1 MVFYKDKNK
10 NSWKTSQS
18 FLFSA
23 YSWSLSTLK
32 TLVYHFGRE
41 FSSEISSLIF
51 HHLRRSSSS
60 LTLKQNV
67 QNLMWLWKMLE
78 KASKRLTVNQSPSKP
93 LNIWPITK
101 PSFKGVLLI
110 QSNSNLIS
118 NIHLLVQIQQLE
130 LPFHL
135 MLNLF
140 WPQLS
145 IQTYLFYLNSVH

>member
-10 NSWKTSQS
+10 NSWKASQS

-23 YSWSLSTLK
+23 SYWSLSTLK

-41 FSSEISSLIF
+41 LSSEISSLIF

-67 QNLMWLWKMLE
+67 QNLMWLWKMLV

-93 LNIWPITK
+93 LNMWPIIK

-110 QSNSNLIS
+110 QLNSNLIS
-118 NIHLLVQIQQLE
+118 NIHLMDQIQQLE

-140 WPQLS
+140 WLQLS
-145 IQTYLFYLNSVH
+145 IQTYFF